1 MSDASLARK
10 WRMRAAELR
19 AIADGMAI
27 LDDKD
32 GLLRLA
38 DSLAAMAQPAQEDD
52 PSGEMAA
59 SGTQDD
65 IAQNAVRELE
75 ALMDLWGID
84 DSNKRQEALTKQQE
98 EDEGDRQLVAQRR
111 RGTHPERIAIQGVVL
126 PGC

>member
-10 WRMRAAELR
+10 WRMRADELR

-38 DSLAAMAQPAQEDD
+38 DSLAATAQPAQEDD
-52 PSGEMAA
+52 PSGELAV

-65 IAQNAVRELE
+65 LAQKVVRELE
-75 ALMDLWGID
+75 DLMDLWGID

-98 EDEGDRQLVAQRR
+98 EEDEGDRQIQELLKRTFIAPEEHAR
-111 RGTHPERIAIQGVVL
+111 HPT
-126 PGC
+126 